1 MKTFWEIRE
10 SKNEQMTPAQRAK
23 AMADFKKRGGKVKK
37 IKPGYAQGWTGK
49 DDPGKDIRGM
59 MDRPD
64 TKQLPRKKVRS
75 MGVK

>member
-49 DDPGKDIRGM
+49 DDPGKDMHGM
-59 MDRPD
+59 MDRARLRD
-64 TKQLPRKKVRS
+64 TRKKNRETDGKV
-75 MGVK
+75 